1 MLKHRIPKGI
11 LAAALT
17 AAAVL
22 VVSACNAAAV
32 QAYINLA
39 VQIALQIA
47 QLAGVSAQAA
57 GAVSADL
64 AVGQKLYNDLAA
76 ADAAA
81 RPGILSQI
89 DAELT
94 TAQADLQNI
103 FTLSHINDP
112 KLQGVIRASLAIGI
126 TAIESARA
134 IMLGNQP
141 APNPIVKAARVA
153 LPGVVVPKGKALT
166 PAQLKSLYNDTVA
179 NYPQARL
186 K

>member
-11 LAAALT
+11 LALALSAAL
-17 AAAVL
+17 L
-22 VVSACNAAAV
+22 VSACNAATV

-47 QLAGVSAQAA
+47 QLAGVSPQAA

-64 AVGQKLYNDLAA
+64 AQAQKLYGDLSA

-112 KLQGVIRASLAIGI
+112 KMQGVIRASLAIGI

-134 IMLGNQP
+134 IMLGSQP
-141 APNPIVKAARVA
+141 APNPVVRAARLA
-153 LPGVVVPKGKALT
+153 LPGVVVPKGKALS
-166 PAQLKSLYNDTVA
+166 PAQLKSLYNETVA
-179 NYPQARL
+179 NYPKARL